1 MRSRTLAAGTV
12 GLAACVAVG
21 VFGRTSPAAQTAPGT
36 PLGLCGSERWT
47 VKTLTDAAAS
57 KIAFASSKPKSV
69 EGLRHLKPPR
79 SLKATT
85 SRQTGAERTVYR
97 VSALLMSMRREDDSD
112 IHLVLAD
119 PKLGGSMIAE
129 LPSGSCTIGATAQER
144 DAMDQARA
152 DLAAACGGLPGITPV
167 TLSGTAMLTG
177 VGFFDVIHGQGGV
190 APNGIELH
198 PVLTFTSSNCKRLR
212 VMPPRG

>member
-12 GLAACVAVG
+12 GLAACVVVG
-21 VFGRTSPAAQTAPGT
+21 VFGRTSPAAQTARGV

-57 KIAFASSKPKSV
+57 KVAFAAQKPKSV

-79 SLKATT
+79 VLKATT
-85 SRQTGAERTVYR
+85 SRKAGVERTVYR
-97 VSALLMSMRREDDSD
+97 VTALLMSMRREDDSD

-129 LPSGSCTIGATAQER
+129 LPSASCTIGATARER

-152 DLAAACGGLPGITPV
+152 DLAAACGGLPGVRPV
-167 TLSGTAMLTG
+167 TLNGTATLTG
-177 VGFFDVIHGQGGV
+177 VGFFDPIHGQGGV

-198 PVLTFTSSNCKRLR
+198 PVLTFTSSSCKRVR
-212 VMPPRG
+212 VTPQPG